1 MPTQLTINEQGLV
14 PAIAQDAQT
23 GAVLMVAHMNHE
35 ALQRT
40 LESGQAWFYSR
51 SRQELWHKGET
62 SGSYLNVVEMR
73 PDCDGDVILLRV
85 NAEGPAC
92 HTGNDTCFYQ
102 EMDTSD
108 WEMMPADQPA
118 LSGALQSLSDI
129 IAQRKRD
136 RPEGSYTAELFE
148 RGTERIA
155 QKVIEEAGETGLA
168 AMAQAPERV
177 KEEAA
182 DLLYHL
188 LILLEDSGVTPSDV
202 AQVLIDRRS

>member
-1 MPTQLTINEQGLV
+1 MSTEIRLDEQGLV

-23 GAVLMVAHMNHE
+23 GAVLMVAHMNRE
-35 ALQRT
+35 ALERT
-40 LESGQAWFYSR
+40 LDTGQAWFYSR

-85 NAEGPAC
+85 NADGPAC

-102 EMDTSD
+102 EMDTSN
-108 WEMMPADQPA
+108 WTMMSADQPA
-118 LSGALQSLSDI
+118 LGGALQSLSNT

-155 QKVIEEAGETGLA
+155 QKVIEEAGETALA
-168 AMAQAPERV
+168 AMAKAPERV

-202 AQVLIDRRS
+202 AQVLIARRS

>member
-1 MPTQLTINEQGLV
+1 MSTEIRLDEQGLV
-14 PAIAQDAQT
+14 PVIAQDAQT
-23 GAVLMVAHMNHE
+23 GAVLMVAHMNRE

-40 LESGQAWFYSR
+40 LDTGQAWFYSR

-62 SGSYLNVVEMR
+62 SGNYLNVVEMR

-102 EMDTSD
+102 EMDTSN
-108 WEMMPADQPA
+108 WTMMPADQPA
-118 LSGALQSLSDI
+118 FSGALQSLSNT

-155 QKVIEEAGETGLA
+155 QKVIEEAGETALA
-168 AMAQAPERV
+168 AMARAPERV

-202 AQVLIDRRS
+202 AQVLIARRS